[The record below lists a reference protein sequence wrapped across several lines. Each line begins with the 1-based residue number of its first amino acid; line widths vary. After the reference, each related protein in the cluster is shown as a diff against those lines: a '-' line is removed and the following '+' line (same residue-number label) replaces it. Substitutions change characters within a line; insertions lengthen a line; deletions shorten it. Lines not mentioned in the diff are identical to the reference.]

1 MNSRRKKKIR
11 KTGFKKITVKFP
23 RVKIKKRGSGCGP
36 VEDDGIEYVSKL
48 AQKRR
53 DGRKI
58 RTMKRMAEQGKPA

>member
-23 RVKIKKRGSGCGP
+23 RVKIKKRGSGCG
-36 VEDDGIEYVSKL
+36 EDKDPNYVPRNT
-48 AQKRR
+48 QKRR

-58 RTMKRMAEQGKPA
+58 RTMKRMAEQGKAA

>member
-23 RVKIKKRGSGCGP
+23 RIKIKKRGSGLGEKDHDFVP
-36 VEDDGIEYVSKL
+36 QNT
-48 AQKRR
+48 QKRR

-58 RTMKRMAEQGKPA
+58 RTMKRMAEQGKAA